1 MLRLPLHLLSS
12 CSVSTAEI
20 LEYFSILALFSKGLH
35 LRRGKQAIKGCAG
48 SSFSPLAV
56 SGQRNAGFAALRQLL
71 SWVCCVLGAQVP
83 LLPLYSRFYGEESC
97 VCAPDEGHCVVWS
110 DWVRIS
116 RDQDPG
122 HPVAHPHSSAESH
135 LVAIPAAA
143 GEEALD
149 VICRNQ
155 AASVVLT
162 YFQLLEHI
170 K

>member
-1 MLRLPLHLLSS
+1 MPPHLLSS
-12 CSVSTAEI
+12 CSVSTADF
-20 LEYFSILALFSKGLH
+20 LEHFSLLALFSKGLH
-35 LRRGKQAIKGCAG
+35 LQCGKQAIKGCAG

-71 SWVCCVLGAQVP
+71 SWVCCLLGAQVP
-83 LLPLYSRFYGEESC
+83 LLPLYSRFMGRKAVCVRQMRVTVWYGQIGSEQ
-97 VCAPDEGHCVVWS
+97 AGT
-110 DWVRIS
+110 RT
-116 RDQDPG
+116 QG
-122 HPVAHPHSSAESH
+122 HPVVCPHSSAKSH